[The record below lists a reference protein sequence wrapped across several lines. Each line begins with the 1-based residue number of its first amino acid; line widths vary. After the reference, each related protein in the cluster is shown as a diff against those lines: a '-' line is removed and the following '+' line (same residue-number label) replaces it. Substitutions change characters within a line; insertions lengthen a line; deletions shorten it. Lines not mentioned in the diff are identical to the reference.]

1 MPVGTDVRLACLAQ
15 REATNFTEG
24 CFLQIGDFVLPL
36 PNGMKQTIRHLISI
50 AAVAVLVVACASIG
64 SPDGGPYDE
73 TPPVFLGS
81 TPEPFALGVKDK
93 RVTLKFDEFVKIEKA
108 AEKVVVSPPQITPP
122 VIKTSG
128 KGIVVELDD
137 SLKANT
143 TYSIDFSDA
152 IVDNNEG
159 NPLGNFAFLFSTGD
173 RIDTLAVS
181 GTVLNAENLEPIKG
195 ILVGL
200 HSDLADSAFTTKPFD
215 RVSRTDADGR
225 FTIRGIAPSTYRAY
239 ALQDANQ
246 NYIFDQKNE
255 MVAFLD
261 SLVVPTTEVR
271 MHQDTTWIDSLT
283 IDTIRSVPRVHYLP
297 EDLVL
302 TAFAETPTQRY
313 LISTER
319 TELNRFS
326 VYFSTGSDSLPLL
339 TPLNFTDEDAYIVE
353 SSVDHDSITYWMKDT
368 LVYYQDTLS
377 MALTYEYTDTLGQ
390 LVPRTDTLNLVP
402 KKTRSKILQEEEKKR
417 KEAQKEREKRM
428 KRGDTIPEAAP
439 KMQFLNIKVSSGSSM
454 DLTSNVLIDFTEPV
468 VQIADTAIH
477 LFRKV
482 DTLWVPEPHLF
493 RQRKNALMGY
503 ELLGEWKPQMEYKV
517 VIDSAAF
524 IGLYGLHTKQMEA
537 TLKFKGLDQ
546 YSTLFLT
553 IPQAQPGY
561 VVQLLEGDK
570 VARQKRVVKNQADFY
585 FLKPGTYHMRLFN
598 DRNGNG
604 IWDTGLYETKTQPE
618 EVYYFPG
625 SIKTRENWDYT
636 QEWSPTALPIDQQ
649 KPDDIKK
656 QKSNTKERKSKN
668 AEREAKKK
676 KQQNKS

>member
-1 MPVGTDVRLACLAQ
+1 
-15 REATNFTEG
+15 
-24 CFLQIGDFVLPL
+24 
-36 PNGMKQTIRHLISI
+36 MKQTIRHLISI
-50 AAVAVLVVACASIG
+50 AAVALLVVACASIG

-93 RVTLKFDEFVKIEKA
+93 RVTLKFDEFIKIEKA

-173 RIDTLAVS
+173 NIDTLAVS

-200 HSDLADSAFTTKPFD
+200 HSDLADSAFTTKPFE

-225 FTIRGIAPSTYRAY
+225 FTIRGIAPGTYRAY

-246 NYIFDQKNE
+246 NYIFDQKSE
-255 MVAFLD
+255 MIAYLD
-261 SLVVPTTEVR
+261 SLVVPTTEIR

-283 IDTIRSVPRVHYLP
+283 IDTIRTVPRVHYLP

-302 TAFAETPTQRY
+302 TAFTETPTQRY
-313 LISTER
+313 LVKTER
-319 TELNRFS
+319 PELKKFS

-339 TPLNFTDEDAYIVE
+339 TPLNFSGEDAYIVE
-353 SSVDHDSITYWMKDT
+353 SSVDYDSITYWMRDT
-368 LVYYQDTLS
+368 LAYYKDTLS

-390 LVPRTDTLNLVP
+390 LVPRTDTLNLVA
-402 KKTRSKILQEEEKKR
+402 KKTRAKILQEEEKKR
-417 KEAQKEREKRM
+417 KEAEKEREKRM
-428 KRGDTIPEAAP
+428 KRGDTIPPVTTSKA
-439 KMQFLNIKVSSGSSM
+439 QFLNIKIGGSSSM
-454 DLTSNVLIDFTEPV
+454 DLTANVTIDFTEPI
-468 VQIADTAIH
+468 VQINDTAIH
-477 LFRKV
+477 LQRKV
-482 DTLWVPEPHLF
+482 DTLWVDEPHLF

-503 ELLGEWKPQMEYKV
+503 EVLGEWKPEVEYKV

-524 IGLYGLHTKQMEA
+524 TGLYGLHIKQQET
-537 TLKFKGLDQ
+537 TLKFKPLDQ

-553 IPQAQPGY
+553 IQQAKPTY

-570 VARQKRVVKNQADFY
+570 VARQKRVAKGQADFY
-585 FLKPGTYHMRLFN
+585 FLKPGTYHIRIFN

-604 IWDTGLYETKTQPE
+604 VWDTGLYESKTQAE
-618 EVYYFPG
+618 EVYYFLG

-636 QEWSPTALPIDQQ
+636 QEWNPTALPVDQQ
-649 KPDDIKK
+649 KPNDIKK
-656 QKSNTKERKSKN
+656 QKSDTKERKSKN

-676 KQQNKS
+676 KQQQQQS